1 MKYLPLLLTLLVCSG
16 CSKLIVFEPGRIESH
31 LGYDARLDEAVVQ
44 RTDSGVQ
51 LADGTIISSKT
62 HGVQSLPNGFALAA
76 IDEGFVTA
84 TDRDGAVIVY
94 APDGSS
100 RRYNFPETIIAASAN
115 SKVLATVSRTNACR
129 VTSLADGKLI
139 YLSQEKIA
147 LSVNEKVARPLI
159 TESETI
165 FGTLDGKILIV
176 DHNAVRLKNE
186 YILSNEE
193 FFANIIF
200 LGRVDGVI
208 IAASSTKMV
217 AFRSQV
223 ITREIESRYVAQ
235 FASGL
240 YAFTRDG
247 TILRLNNRL
256 ENEHSARIN
265 YAHFVTAA
273 QSKNTIFAVEQSG
286 YIITIDTDLKNHK
299 VYEMPDVIRAPFFAT
314 DNELYF
320 GNKIIYWR
328 Q

>member
-1 MKYLPLLLTLLVCSG
+1 M
-16 CSKLIVFEPGRIESH
+16 
-31 LGYDARLDEAVVQ
+31 
-44 RTDSGVQ
+44 
-51 LADGTIISSKT
+51 
-62 HGVQSLPNGFALAA
+62 N
-76 IDEGFVTA
+76 
-84 TDRDGAVIVY
+84 VY
-94 APDGSS
+94 APDGSA
-100 RRYNFPETIIAASAN
+100 RRYNFPETIIAASTN
-115 SKVLATVSRTNACR
+115 GKVLATVSRTNACR
-129 VTSLADGKLI
+129 ITNLASGNLI

-147 LSVNEKVARPLI
+147 LSINEKVARPVI
-159 TESETI
+159 SDNETI
-165 FGTLDGKILIV
+165 FSTLDGKVFVV
-176 DHNAVRLKNE
+176 DHNAARLKNE

-208 IAASSTKMV
+208 IAASSSKMV
-217 AFRSQV
+217 ALRTQV
-223 ITREIESRYVAQ
+223 ITREIESRYVAL
-235 FASGL
+235 FDSGL

-256 ENEHSARIN
+256 EKESSTRIN

-273 QSKNTIFAVEQSG
+273 QSKNHIFAVEQSG
-286 YIITIDTDLKNHK
+286 YIIALSTDLKTHK